1 MGKKRMP
8 VRWDGSSSTFQSQKK
23 CSPFAWRMVRSQT
36 VGKKRS
42 LRSLFMSRC
51 LESGL
56 SSHEPQLRQYLS
68 WPQPCSVRAGH
79 CDVTNWTQFVWSRV
93 LFPGHIHHLSLTQ
106 SIHNITHC
114 YPTQLLA
121 TYMCLFV
128 RIEFN
133 SINRLALCVHSL
145 SSSYKKN
152 NSQPSTVRK
161 FNRVWVILLLLFH
174 SVRDN
179 TVAMLVSLADNPI
192 LFSASIN
199 TDYRCLIP
207 RLSLTSSLQT
217 DNLILHVHT

>member
-36 VGKKRS
+36 VEKKTFPAFS
-42 LRSLFMSRC
+42 LHVSMSGVWPEFPWAPAPPIFV
-51 LESGL
+51 LTPAL
-56 SSHEPQLRQYLS
+56 LR
-68 WPQPCSVRAGH
+68 VRAGH

-114 YPTQLLA
+114 CPGQLLA
-121 TYMCLFV
+121 TDMCLFV

-145 SSSYKKN
+145 SSNYKKN
-152 NSQPSTVRK
+152 NIQPTTVRK
-161 FNRVWVILLLLFH
+161 FNRVWVLILLL

-179 TVAMLVSLADNPI
+179 TVAMLVSLAVNPI

-199 TDYRCLIP
+199 TDYRCPIP
-207 RLSLTSSLQT
+207 MLGLTSSLQT
-217 DNLILHVHT
+217 ANHILHVHT

>member
-36 VGKKRS
+36 VEKKTFPAFS
-42 LRSLFMSRC
+42 LHVSMSGVWPEFPWARAPPIFV
-51 LESGL
+51 LTPAL
-56 SSHEPQLRQYLS
+56 LR
-68 WPQPCSVRAGH
+68 VRAGH

-114 YPTQLLA
+114 CPGQLLA
-121 TYMCLFV
+121 TDMCLFV

-145 SSSYKKN
+145 SSSYKK
-152 NSQPSTVRK
+152 K
-161 FNRVWVILLLLFH
+161 
-174 SVRDN
+174 
-179 TVAMLVSLADNPI
+179 
-192 LFSASIN
+192 
-199 TDYRCLIP
+199 
-207 RLSLTSSLQT
+207 
-217 DNLILHVHT
+217 